1 LNARPMTKPLAL
13 VFYERL
19 MPGSQLV
26 NRLHDI
32 GYRVSAVTDLGALI
46 PHAQKETPMVI
57 VMDLTSEHGD
67 VNTVIKDLRAGDGT
81 AHIPIIAFTS
91 KTNKKAQNAA
101 VDAGAKLVAVDDAIL
116 PQLPQLLEQAL
127 EVD

>member
-1 LNARPMTKPLAL
+1 MTKPLAL

-26 NRLHDI
+26 NRLQDI
-32 GYRVSAVTDLGALI
+32 GYRVNTVTDLAAFVA
-46 PHAQKETPMVI
+46 HAEKEGPMVI
-57 VMDLTSEHGD
+57 VMDLTSERGD
-67 VNTVIKDLRAGDGT
+67 VNAVIRELRAGNGT
-81 AHIPIIAFTS
+81 AHIPIVCFTS
-91 KTNKKAQNAA
+91 KANKKAQNAA
-101 VDAGAKLVAVDDAIL
+101 VNAGAKLVAVDDAIL

>member
-1 LNARPMTKPLAL
+1 MTKPLAL

-26 NRLHDI
+26 NRLQDI
-32 GYRVSAVTDLGALI
+32 GYRVSTVTDLAALL
-46 PHAQKETPMVI
+46 PHAEKDSPMVI

-67 VNTVIKDLRAGDGT
+67 VNAVIKDLRNGNGT
-81 AHIPIIAFTS
+81 AHVPIVAFTS
-91 KTNKKAQNAA
+91 KANKKAQNAA
-101 VDAGAKLVAVDDAIL
+101 VEAGAKLVAVDDAIL
-116 PQLPQLLEQAL
+116 RQLPQLLEQAL

>member
-1 LNARPMTKPLAL
+1 MTKPLAL

-26 NRLHDI
+26 NRLQDI
-32 GYRVSAVTDLGALI
+32 GYRVSTATDLSALQ
-46 PHAQKETPMVI
+46 PAAENEGPMVI
-57 VMDLTSEHGD
+57 IMDLQSDRGD
-67 VNTVIKDLRAGDGT
+67 VNSVIKNLRAGDKT
-81 AHIPIIAFTS
+81 QHIPIVAFTS
-91 KTNKKAQNAA
+91 KANKKGQNAA
-101 VDAGAKLVAVDDAIL
+101 VEAGAKLVAVDDAIL

>member
-1 LNARPMTKPLAL
+1 MTKPLAL

-26 NRLHDI
+26 NRLQDI
-32 GYRVSAVTDLGALI
+32 GYRVSTVMDLGALI
-46 PHAQKETPMVI
+46 PQVQQEMPMVI
-57 VMDLTSEHGD
+57 IMDLTSDKGD
-67 VNTVIKDLRAGDGT
+67 VNSVIKDLRGADGT
-81 AHIPIIAFTS
+81 AHIPIIGYTS

-101 VDAGAKLVAVDDAIL
+101 VEAGAKMVAVDDAIL

>member
-1 LNARPMTKPLAL
+1 MTKPLAL

-26 NRLHDI
+26 NKLQDI
-32 GYRVSAVTDLGALI
+32 GYRVSTVTDITALA
-46 PHAQKETPMVI
+46 PTVQKELPMVLFI
-57 VMDLTSEHGD
+57 DLTSERGD
-67 VNTVIKDLRAGDGT
+67 ASAVIKDLRNGDGT

-91 KTNKKAQNAA
+91 KTNKAAQNAA

-116 PQLPQLLEQAL
+116 PQLHHLLEQAL

>member
-1 LNARPMTKPLAL
+1 MTKPLAL

-32 GYRVSAVTDLGALI
+32 GYRVSTVTDIGAVAAQ
-46 PHAQKETPMVI
+46 AQKEGPMVI
-57 VMDLTSEHGD
+57 VMDLTSDKGD
-67 VNTVIKDLRAGDGT
+67 VNAVIKDLRAAEATG
-81 AHIPIIAFTS
+81 HIPIVGFAS
-91 KTNKKAQNAA
+91 KLNKKAQNAA
-101 VDAGAKLVAVDDAIL
+101 VEAGAKLVAVDDAIL

-127 EVD
+127 EVE

>member
-1 LNARPMTKPLAL
+1 MTKPLAL

-26 NRLHDI
+26 NRLQDL
-32 GYRVSAVTDLGALI
+32 GYRVSTCTDLPCLASQ
-46 PHAQKETPMVI
+46 AQKELPMVI
-57 VMDLTSEHGD
+57 VMDLTSDKGD
-67 VNTVIKDLRAGDGT
+67 VNATIKDLRENAHT
-81 AHIPIIAFTS
+81 SHIPIVAFTS
-91 KTNKKAQNAA
+91 KSNKKAQNAA
-101 VDAGAKLVAVDDAIL
+101 VEAGAKLVAIEEAIL

>member
-1 LNARPMTKPLAL
+1 MTKPLAL

-26 NRLHDI
+26 NRLQDL
-32 GYRVSAVTDLGALI
+32 GYRVSTASELAAFA
-46 PHAQKETPMVI
+46 AQAEKEGPMVI
-57 VMDLTSEHGD
+57 IMDLTSDNGD
-67 VNTVIKDLRAGDGT
+67 VNATIKSLRAGAKT
-81 AHIPIIAFTS
+81 QHIPIVGFTS
-91 KTNKKAQNAA
+91 KSNKKAQGAA
-101 VDAGAKLVAVDDAIL
+101 VEAGAKLVAVDDAIL

>member
-1 LNARPMTKPLAL
+1 MTKPLAL

-26 NRLHDI
+26 NRLQDI
-32 GYRVSAVTDLGALI
+32 GYRVSTVTDIATLA
-46 PHAQKETPMVI
+46 PSVQKELPMVLF
-57 VMDLTSEHGD
+57 MDLTSDHGD
-67 VNTVIKDLRAGDGT
+67 VNAVIKDLRNGNGT

-91 KTNKKAQNAA
+91 KTNQAAQNAA

-116 PQLPQLLEQAL
+116 PQLHHLLEQAL
-127 EVD
+127 EVE

>member
-1 LNARPMTKPLAL
+1 MTKPLAL

-26 NRLHDI
+26 NRLQDI
-32 GYRVSAVTDLGALI
+32 GYRVSSASELDALA
-46 PHAQKETPMVI
+46 AQAEKEMPMVI
-57 VMDLTSEHGD
+57 VMDLTSSNGD
-67 VNTVIKDLRAGDGT
+67 VNETIKKLRASDKT
-81 AHIPIIAFTS
+81 QHIPIVGFTS
-91 KTNKKAQNAA
+91 KTNKKAQQAA
-101 VDAGAKLVAVDDAIL
+101 MAAGAKLVAVDDAIL